1 MGFIDRLQHGW
12 NAFMNKDPTRGYY
25 DTGPGYSYRPDRP
38 RLTRGNER
46 TIVTSIFNRV
56 ALDVAAL
63 NITHCKVDE
72 NGRYVSSMDSS
83 LNNCLNLE
91 ANLDQTGRAFIQD
104 VVISMFDEGCV
115 AVVPVDTSI
124 DPEVSGSYN
133 VESMRTGKILEWYPK
148 HVKVRVYNENTG
160 IKEDIKLPKSSV
172 AIIEN
177 PLFAVVNEP
186 NSTLQRLM
194 RKLALLDVVDEQTSA
209 GKLDM
214 IIQLP
219 YTIKSEARRTQAET
233 RRKDIE
239 MQLTNTKY
247 GIAYVDA
254 TEKITQLNRPLE
266 NNLMKQIE
274 YLTNMLYSQ
283 LGITQTILDG
293 TADEQTLLNYHSRTI
308 EPIVSAIVDEMK
320 RKFLTKTARTQKQ
333 TITFFRDP
341 FKLVPVNNIADI
353 ADKFTRNEVLTSN
366 EIRQIIGFKPSAD
379 PKADE
384 LRNSNLNHPDENG
397 DQGQEQEQDQGLPE
411 QTDQG
416 NGEYE
421 QAMGDLDELDAQL
434 DDLESSLPDESLKR
448 YASPYY
454 DPVKAHEYYMRTRE
468 LKGENSRKSTAG
480 LNDEGKAIAKYVKNQ
495 LDTERKGKVED
506 HNNKT
511 QAQINANKANM
522 NSTINANKE
531 NMNSTIDAKKKNM
544 TASIETH
551 KTQTTQKIEKLRE
564 ELKGMSMD
572 DWNKHAERIQSEIAK
587 LREDND
593 TIRTKLQAAYS
604 EESAKLRSDNQAES
618 AKLRTENQAE
628 STNLRNAHK
637 TETARLKSEYEEK
650 YKSEL
655 DKLKNDAKYIKISK
669 SSKSS
674 TKS

>member
-46 TIVTSIFNRV
+46 TIVTSIFNRI

-72 NGRYVSSMDSS
+72 NGRYVSSMDSP

-124 DPEVSGSYN
+124 DPEISGSYN

-148 HVKVRVYNENTG
+148 HVKVRVYNENSG

-172 AIIEN
+172 SIIEN

-219 YTIKSEARRTQAET
+219 YTIKSEARRTQAEA

-397 DQGQEQEQDQGLPE
+397 DQGQKQGQGLPE
-411 QTDQG
+411 QSNQG

-434 DDLESSLPDESLKR
+434 DDLESSLPDESLKH

-454 DPVKAHEYYMRTRE
+454 DPVKAHEYYMKNRE

-506 HNNKT
+506 HNNRT
-511 QAQINANKANM
+511 QAQINTNKANM

-531 NMNSTIDAKKKNM
+531 NMNSNLDAKKKNM
-544 TASIETH
+544 AASIETH

-572 DWNKHAERIQSEIAK
+572 DWNKNAERIQSEIAK

-655 DKLKNDAKYIKISK
+655 DKLKNDAKYIKVSK

>member
-12 NAFMNKDPTRGYY
+12 NAFMNKDPTRNYY

-46 TIVTSIFNRV
+46 TIVTSIFNRI
-56 ALDVAAL
+56 ALDVASL

-72 NGRYVSSMDSS
+72 NGRYVSSIDSS

-172 AIIEN
+172 SIIEN

-219 YTIKSEARRTQAET
+219 YTIKSEARRTQAEA

-308 EPIVSAIVDEMK
+308 EPIASAIVDEMK

-366 EIRQIIGFKPSAD
+366 EIRQIIGFKPSSD

-397 DQGQEQEQDQGLPE
+397 NQGQKQGQGLPE
-411 QTDQG
+411 QLNQG

-434 DDLESSLPDESLKR
+434 DDLESSLPDESLKH

-454 DPVKAHEYYMRTRE
+454 DPVKAHEYYMKNRE

-480 LNDEGKAIAKYVKNQ
+480 LNDEGKAVARYVKNQ
-495 LDTERKGKVED
+495 LDTERKSKVD
-506 HNNKT
+506 AHNNQT
-511 QAQINANKANM
+511 QAQIDVKKNNM
-522 NSTINANKE
+522 DSTIN
-531 NMNSTIDAKKKNM
+531 AKKKNM
-544 TASIETH
+544 IASIESH
-551 KTQTTQKIEKLRE
+551 KTQTKEKIEKLRE

-587 LREDND
+587 LRESND
-593 TIRTKLQAAYS
+593 TIRAKLQAEYS
-604 EESAKLRSDNQAES
+604 SESAN
-618 AKLRTENQAE
+618 LRTAYKND

-637 TETARLKSEYEEK
+637 TETARLSKEYEEK

-655 DKLKNDAKYIKISK
+655 DKLKSDAKYIKVSK

>member
-12 NAFMNKDPTRGYY
+12 NAFMNKDPTRNYY

-46 TIVTSIFNRV
+46 TIVTSIFNRI
-56 ALDVAAL
+56 ALDVASL

-72 NGRYVSSMDSS
+72 NGRYVSSIDSS

-172 AIIEN
+172 SIIEN

-219 YTIKSEARRTQAET
+219 YTIKSEARRTQAEA

-308 EPIVSAIVDEMK
+308 EPIASAIVDEMK

-366 EIRQIIGFKPSAD
+366 EIRQIIGFKPSSD

-397 DQGQEQEQDQGLPE
+397 NQGQKQGQGLPE
-411 QTDQG
+411 QLNQG

-434 DDLESSLPDESLKR
+434 DDLESSLPDESLKH

-454 DPVKAHEYYMRTRE
+454 DPVKAHEYYMKNRE

-480 LNDEGKAIAKYVKNQ
+480 LNDEGKAVARYVKNQ
-495 LDTERKGKVED
+495 LDTERKSKVD
-506 HNNKT
+506 AHNNQT
-511 QAQINANKANM
+511 QAQIDVKKNNM
-522 NSTINANKE
+522 DSTIN
-531 NMNSTIDAKKKNM
+531 AKKKNM
-544 TASIETH
+544 IASIESH
-551 KTQTTQKIEKLRE
+551 KTQTKEKIEKLRE

-572 DWNKHAERIQSEIAK
+572 DWNKYAERIQSEIAK
-587 LREDND
+587 LRESND
-593 TIRTKLQAAYS
+593 TIRAKLQAEYS
-604 EESAKLRSDNQAES
+604 SESAN
-618 AKLRTENQAE
+618 LRTAYKND
-628 STNLRNAHK
+628 STNLRSAHK
-637 TETARLKSEYEEK
+637 IETARLSKEYEEK

-655 DKLKNDAKYIKISK
+655 DKLKSDAKYIKVPK

-674 TKS
+674 KKY

>member
-46 TIVTSIFNRV
+46 TIVTSIFNRI

-72 NGRYVSSMDSS
+72 NGRYVSSIDSS

-124 DPEVSGSYN
+124 DPEISGSYN

-172 AIIEN
+172 SIIEN

-219 YTIKSEARRTQAET
+219 YTIKSEARRTQAEA

-308 EPIVSAIVDEMK
+308 EPIASAIVDEMK

-366 EIRQIIGFKPSAD
+366 EIRQIIGFKPSSD

-397 DQGQEQEQDQGLPE
+397 NQGQKQGQGLPE
-411 QTDQG
+411 QLNQG

-434 DDLESSLPDESLKR
+434 DDLESSLPDESLKH

-454 DPVKAHEYYMRTRE
+454 DPVKAHEYYMKNRE

-480 LNDEGKAIAKYVKNQ
+480 LNDEGKAVARYVKNQ
-495 LDTERKGKVED
+495 LDTERKSKVD
-506 HNNKT
+506 AHNNQT
-511 QAQINANKANM
+511 QAQIDVKKNNM
-522 NSTINANKE
+522 DSTIN
-531 NMNSTIDAKKKNM
+531 AKKKNM
-544 TASIETH
+544 IASIESH
-551 KTQTTQKIEKLRE
+551 KTQTKEKIEKLRE

-572 DWNKHAERIQSEIAK
+572 DWNKYAERIQSEIAK
-587 LREDND
+587 LRESND
-593 TIRTKLQAAYS
+593 TIRAKLQAEYS
-604 EESAKLRSDNQAES
+604 SESAN
-618 AKLRTENQAE
+618 LRTAYKND

-637 TETARLKSEYEEK
+637 TETARLSKEYEEK

-655 DKLKNDAKYIKISK
+655 DKLKSDAKYIKVPK

-674 TKS
+674 KKY

>member
-38 RLTRGNER
+38 RLSRGNER
-46 TIVTSIFNRV
+46 TIVTSIFNRI

-72 NGRYVSSMDSS
+72 NGRYVSSIDSP

-133 VESMRTGKILEWYPK
+133 IESMRTGKILEWYPK

-172 AIIEN
+172 SIIEN

-219 YTIKSEARRTQAET
+219 YTIKSEARRTQAEA

-308 EPIVSAIVDEMK
+308 EPIASAIVDEMK

-366 EIRQIIGFKPSAD
+366 EIRQIIGFKPSSD

-397 DQGQEQEQDQGLPE
+397 NQGQKQNQGLPE
-411 QTDQG
+411 QSNQG
-416 NGEYE
+416 SSEYE

-434 DDLESSLPDESLKR
+434 DDLESSLPDESLKH

-454 DPVKAHEYYMRTRE
+454 DPVKAHEYYMKNRE

-480 LNDEGKAIAKYVKNQ
+480 LNDEGKAVARYVKNQ
-495 LDTERKGKVED
+495 LDTERKSKVD
-506 HNNKT
+506 AHNNQT
-511 QAQINANKANM
+511 QAQIDVKKNNM
-522 NSTINANKE
+522 DSTIN
-531 NMNSTIDAKKKNM
+531 AKKKNM
-544 TASIETH
+544 IASIESH
-551 KTQTTQKIEKLRE
+551 KTQTKEKIEKLRE

-587 LREDND
+587 LRESND
-593 TIRTKLQAAYS
+593 TIRAKLQAEYS
-604 EESAKLRSDNQAES
+604 SESAN
-618 AKLRTENQAE
+618 LRTAYKND

-637 TETARLKSEYEEK
+637 TETARLSKEYEEK

-655 DKLKNDAKYIKISK
+655 DKLKSDAKYIKVPK

-674 TKS
+674 KKY

>member
-1 MGFIDRLQHGW
+1 MGFIDSLQHGW

-38 RLTRGNER
+38 RVTRGNER
-46 TIVTSIFNRV
+46 TIVTSIFNRI

-72 NGRYVSSMDSS
+72 NGRYVSSIDSS

-133 VESMRTGKILEWYPK
+133 IESMRTGKILEWYPK

-172 AIIEN
+172 SIIEN

-219 YTIKSEARRTQAET
+219 YTIKSEARRTQAEA

-274 YLTNMLYSQ
+274 YLTSMLYRQ

-308 EPIVSAIVDEMK
+308 EPIASAIVDEMK

-366 EIRQIIGFKPSAD
+366 EIRQIIGFKPSSD

-397 DQGQEQEQDQGLPE
+397 NQGQKQGQGLPE
-411 QTDQG
+411 QLNQG

-421 QAMGDLDELDAQL
+421 QAMGDLDEFDAQL
-434 DDLESSLPDESLKR
+434 DDLESSLPDESLKH

-454 DPVKAHEYYMRTRE
+454 DPVKAHEYYMKNRE

-480 LNDEGKAIAKYVKNQ
+480 LNDEGKAVARYVKNQ
-495 LDTERKGKVED
+495 LDTERKSKVD
-506 HNNKT
+506 AHNNQT
-511 QAQINANKANM
+511 QAQIDVKKNNM
-522 NSTINANKE
+522 DSTIN
-531 NMNSTIDAKKKNM
+531 AKKKNM
-544 TASIETH
+544 IASIESH
-551 KTQTTQKIEKLRE
+551 KTQTKEKIEKLRE

-587 LREDND
+587 LRESND
-593 TIRTKLQAAYS
+593 TIRAKLQAEYS
-604 EESAKLRSDNQAES
+604 SESAN
-618 AKLRTENQAE
+618 LRTAYKND

-637 TETARLKSEYEEK
+637 TETARLSKEYEEK

-655 DKLKNDAKYIKISK
+655 DKLKSDAKYIKVPK

-674 TKS
+674 KKY

>member
-46 TIVTSIFNRV
+46 TIVTSIFNRI

-72 NGRYVSSMDSS
+72 NGRYVSSIDSS

-124 DPEVSGSYN
+124 DPEISGSYN

-172 AIIEN
+172 SIIEN

-219 YTIKSEARRTQAET
+219 YTIKSEARRTQAEA

-308 EPIVSAIVDEMK
+308 EPIASAIVDEMK

-366 EIRQIIGFKPSAD
+366 EIRQIIGFKPSSD

-397 DQGQEQEQDQGLPE
+397 NQGQKQGQGLTE
-411 QTDQG
+411 QLNQG

-421 QAMGDLDELDAQL
+421 QAMGDLDELDAQI
-434 DDLESSLPDESLKR
+434 DDLESSLPDESLKH

-454 DPVKAHEYYMRTRE
+454 DPVKAHEYYMKNRE

-480 LNDEGKAIAKYVKNQ
+480 LNDEGKAVARYVKNQ
-495 LDTERKGKVED
+495 LDTERKSKVD
-506 HNNKT
+506 AHNNQT
-511 QAQINANKANM
+511 QAQIDVKKNNM
-522 NSTINANKE
+522 DSTIN
-531 NMNSTIDAKKKNM
+531 AKKKNM
-544 TASIETH
+544 IASIESY
-551 KTQTTQKIEKLRE
+551 KTQTKEKIEKLRE

-572 DWNKHAERIQSEIAK
+572 DWNKYAERIQSEIAK
-587 LREDND
+587 LRESND
-593 TIRTKLQAAYS
+593 TIRAKLQAEYS
-604 EESAKLRSDNQAES
+604 SESAN
-618 AKLRTENQAE
+618 LRTAYKND

-637 TETARLKSEYEEK
+637 IETARLSKEYEEK

-655 DKLKNDAKYIKISK
+655 DKLKSDAKYIKVPK

-674 TKS
+674 KKY

>member
-46 TIVTSIFNRV
+46 TIVTSIFNRI

-72 NGRYVSSMDSS
+72 NGRYVSSIDSS

-124 DPEVSGSYN
+124 DPEISGSYN

-172 AIIEN
+172 SIIEN

-219 YTIKSEARRTQAET
+219 YTIKSEARRTQAEA

-308 EPIVSAIVDEMK
+308 EPIASAIVDEMK

-366 EIRQIIGFKPSAD
+366 EIRQIIGFKPSSD

-397 DQGQEQEQDQGLPE
+397 NQGQKQGQGLPE
-411 QTDQG
+411 QLNQG

-434 DDLESSLPDESLKR
+434 DDLESSLPDESLKH

-454 DPVKAHEYYMRTRE
+454 DPVKAHEYYMKNRE

-480 LNDEGKAIAKYVKNQ
+480 LNDEGKAVARYVKNQ
-495 LDTERKGKVED
+495 LDTERKSKVD
-506 HNNKT
+506 AHNNQT
-511 QAQINANKANM
+511 QAQIDVKKNNM
-522 NSTINANKE
+522 DSTIN
-531 NMNSTIDAKKKNM
+531 AKKKNM
-544 TASIETH
+544 IASIESH
-551 KTQTTQKIEKLRE
+551 KTQTKEKIEKLRE

-587 LREDND
+587 LRESND
-593 TIRTKLQAAYS
+593 TIRAKLQAEYS
-604 EESAKLRSDNQAES
+604 SESAN
-618 AKLRTENQAE
+618 LRTAYKND

-637 TETARLKSEYEEK
+637 TETARLSKEYEEK

-655 DKLKNDAKYIKISK
+655 DKLKSDAKYIKVPK

-674 TKS
+674 KKY

>member
-12 NAFMNKDPTRGYY
+12 NAFMNKDPTRSYY

-46 TIVTSIFNRV
+46 TIVTSIFNRI
-56 ALDVAAL
+56 ALDVASL

-72 NGRYVSSMDSS
+72 NGRYVSSIDSS

-124 DPEVSGSYN
+124 DPEISGSYN
-133 VESMRTGKILEWYPK
+133 IESMRTGKILEWYPK

-172 AIIEN
+172 SIIEN
-177 PLFAVVNEP
+177 PLFSVVNEP

-219 YTIKSEARRTQAET
+219 YTIKSEARRTQAEA

-308 EPIVSAIVDEMK
+308 EPIASAIVDEMK

-366 EIRQIIGFKPSAD
+366 EIRQIIGFKPSSD

-397 DQGQEQEQDQGLPE
+397 NQGQKQGQGLPE
-411 QTDQG
+411 QLNQG

-434 DDLESSLPDESLKR
+434 DDLESSLPDESLKH

-454 DPVKAHEYYMRTRE
+454 DPVKAHEYYMKNRE

-480 LNDEGKAIAKYVKNQ
+480 LNDEGKAVARYVKNQ
-495 LDTERKGKVED
+495 LDTERKSKVD
-506 HNNKT
+506 AHNNQT
-511 QAQINANKANM
+511 QAQIDVKKNNM
-522 NSTINANKE
+522 DSTIN
-531 NMNSTIDAKKKNM
+531 AKKKNM
-544 TASIETH
+544 IASIESH
-551 KTQTTQKIEKLRE
+551 KTQTKEKIEKLRE

-587 LREDND
+587 LRESND
-593 TIRTKLQAAYS
+593 TIRAKLQAEYS
-604 EESAKLRSDNQAES
+604 SESAN
-618 AKLRTENQAE
+618 LRTAYKND

-637 TETARLKSEYEEK
+637 TETARLSKEYEEK

-655 DKLKNDAKYIKISK
+655 DKLKSDAKYIKVPK

-674 TKS
+674 KKY

>member
-46 TIVTSIFNRV
+46 TIVTSIFNRI
-56 ALDVAAL
+56 ALDVASL

-72 NGRYVSSMDSS
+72 NGRYVSSIDSS

-124 DPEVSGSYN
+124 DPEISGSYN
-133 VESMRTGKILEWYPK
+133 IESMRTGKILEWYPK

-172 AIIEN
+172 SIIEN

-219 YTIKSEARRTQAET
+219 YTIKSEARRTQAEA

-308 EPIVSAIVDEMK
+308 EPIASAIVDEMK

-366 EIRQIIGFKPSAD
+366 EIRQIIGFKPSSD

-397 DQGQEQEQDQGLPE
+397 NQGQKQGQGLPE
-411 QTDQG
+411 QLNQG

-434 DDLESSLPDESLKR
+434 DDLESSLPDESLKH

-454 DPVKAHEYYMRTRE
+454 DPVKAHEYYMKNRE
-468 LKGENSRKSTAG
+468 LKGENSRKSTVG
-480 LNDEGKAIAKYVKNQ
+480 LNDEGKAVARYVKNQ
-495 LDTERKGKVED
+495 LDTERKSKVD
-506 HNNKT
+506 AHNNQT
-511 QAQINANKANM
+511 QAQIDVKKNNM
-522 NSTINANKE
+522 DSTIN
-531 NMNSTIDAKKKNM
+531 AKKKNM
-544 TASIETH
+544 IASIESH
-551 KTQTTQKIEKLRE
+551 KTQMKEKIEKLRE

-572 DWNKHAERIQSEIAK
+572 DWNKYAERIQSEIAK
-587 LREDND
+587 LRESND
-593 TIRTKLQAAYS
+593 TIRAKLQAEYS
-604 EESAKLRSDNQAES
+604 SESAN
-618 AKLRTENQAE
+618 LRTAYKND

-637 TETARLKSEYEEK
+637 TETARLSKEYEEK

-655 DKLKNDAKYIKISK
+655 DKLKSDAKYIKVPK

-674 TKS
+674 KKY

>member
-25 DTGPGYSYRPDRP
+25 DTVPGYSYRPDRP

-46 TIVTSIFNRV
+46 TIVTSIFNRI

-72 NGRYVSSMDSS
+72 NGRYVSSIDSS

-124 DPEVSGSYN
+124 DPEISGSYN

-172 AIIEN
+172 SIIEN

-219 YTIKSEARRTQAET
+219 YTIKSEARRTQAEA

-308 EPIVSAIVDEMK
+308 EPIASAIVDEMK

-366 EIRQIIGFKPSAD
+366 EIRQIIGFKPSSD

-397 DQGQEQEQDQGLPE
+397 NQGQKQGQGLTE
-411 QTDQG
+411 QLNQG

-421 QAMGDLDELDAQL
+421 QAMGDLDELDAQI
-434 DDLESSLPDESLKR
+434 DDLESSLPDESLKH

-454 DPVKAHEYYMRTRE
+454 DPVKAHEYYMKNRE

-480 LNDEGKAIAKYVKNQ
+480 LNDEGKAVARYVKNQ
-495 LDTERKGKVED
+495 LDTERKSKVD
-506 HNNKT
+506 AHNNQT
-511 QAQINANKANM
+511 QAKIDVKKNNM
-522 NSTINANKE
+522 DSTIN
-531 NMNSTIDAKKKNM
+531 AKKKNM
-544 TASIETH
+544 IASIESY
-551 KTQTTQKIEKLRE
+551 KTQTKEKIEKLRE

-587 LREDND
+587 LRESND
-593 TIRTKLQAAYS
+593 TIRAKLQAEYS
-604 EESAKLRSDNQAES
+604 SES
-618 AKLRTENQAE
+618 AKLRTAYKND

-637 TETARLKSEYEEK
+637 TETARLSKEYEEK

-655 DKLKNDAKYIKISK
+655 DKLKSDAKYIKVPK

-674 TKS
+674 KKY

>member
-25 DTGPGYSYRPDRP
+25 NTGPGYSYRPDRP

-46 TIVTSIFNRV
+46 TIVTSIFNRI
-56 ALDVAAL
+56 ALDVSAL

-72 NGRYVSSMDSS
+72 NGRYVSSIDSP

-124 DPEVSGSYN
+124 DPEISGSYN

-172 AIIEN
+172 SIIEN

-219 YTIKSEARRTQAET
+219 YTIKSEARRTQAEA

-308 EPIVSAIVDEMK
+308 EPIASAIVDEMK

-366 EIRQIIGFKPSAD
+366 EIRQIIGFKPSSD

-397 DQGQEQEQDQGLPE
+397 NQGQKQGQGLPE
-411 QTDQG
+411 QSNQESS
-416 NGEYE
+416 EYE

-434 DDLESSLPDESLKR
+434 DDLESNLPDESLKH

-454 DPVKAHEYYMRTRE
+454 DPVKAHEYYMKNRE

-480 LNDEGKAIAKYVKNQ
+480 LNDEGKAVARYVKNQ
-495 LDTERKGKVED
+495 LDTERKSKVD
-506 HNNKT
+506 AHNNQT
-511 QAQINANKANM
+511 QAQIDVKKNNM
-522 NSTINANKE
+522 DSTIN
-531 NMNSTIDAKKKNM
+531 AKKKNM
-544 TASIETH
+544 IASIESH
-551 KTQTTQKIEKLRE
+551 KTQTKEKIEKLRE
-564 ELKGMSMD
+564 ELKGMSID
-572 DWNKHAERIQSEIAK
+572 DWNKHAEHIQSEIAK
-587 LREDND
+587 LRESND
-593 TIRTKLQAAYS
+593 TIRAKLQAEYS
-604 EESAKLRSDNQAES
+604 SESAN
-618 AKLRTENQAE
+618 LRTAYKND

-637 TETARLKSEYEEK
+637 TEAARLSKEYEEK

-655 DKLKNDAKYIKISK
+655 DKLKSDAKYIKVPK

-674 TKS
+674 KKY

>member
-12 NAFMNKDPTRGYY
+12 NAFMNKDPTRNYY

-46 TIVTSIFNRV
+46 TIVTSIFNRI

-72 NGRYVSSMDSS
+72 NGRYLSSIDSP

-133 VESMRTGKILEWYPK
+133 IESMRTGKILEWYPK

-172 AIIEN
+172 SIIEN

-186 NSTLQRLM
+186 NSTLQRLI

-219 YTIKSEARRTQAET
+219 YTIKSEARRTQAEA

-308 EPIVSAIVDEMK
+308 EPIASAIVDEMK

-366 EIRQIIGFKPSAD
+366 EIRQIIGFKPSSD

-397 DQGQEQEQDQGLPE
+397 NQGQKQGQGLPE
-411 QTDQG
+411 QSNQG
-416 NGEYE
+416 SSEYE

-434 DDLESSLPDESLKR
+434 DDLESSLPDESLKH

-454 DPVKAHEYYMRTRE
+454 DPVKAHEYYMKNRE

-480 LNDEGKAIAKYVKNQ
+480 LNDEGKAVARYVKNQ
-495 LDTERKGKVED
+495 LDTERKSKVD
-506 HNNKT
+506 AHNNQT
-511 QAQINANKANM
+511 QAQIDVKKNNM
-522 NSTINANKE
+522 DSTIN
-531 NMNSTIDAKKKNM
+531 AKKKNM
-544 TASIETH
+544 IASIESH
-551 KTQTTQKIEKLRE
+551 KTQTKEKIEKLRE

-572 DWNKHAERIQSEIAK
+572 DWNKYAERIQSEISK
-587 LREDND
+587 LRESND
-593 TIRTKLQAAYS
+593 TIRAKLQAEYS
-604 EESAKLRSDNQAES
+604 SESAN
-618 AKLRTENQAE
+618 LRTAYKND

-637 TETARLKSEYEEK
+637 TETARLSKEYEEK

-655 DKLKNDAKYIKISK
+655 DKLKSDAKYIKVPK

-674 TKS
+674 KKY

>member
-46 TIVTSIFNRV
+46 TIVTSIFNRI

-72 NGRYVSSMDSS
+72 NGRYVSSMDSP

-124 DPEVSGSYN
+124 DPEVSGSYS

-172 AIIEN
+172 SIVEN

-219 YTIKSEARRTQAET
+219 YTIKSEARRTQAEA

-397 DQGQEQEQDQGLPE
+397 DQGQKQGQGLPE
-411 QTDQG
+411 QSNQG

-434 DDLESSLPDESLKR
+434 DDLESSLPDESLKH

-454 DPVKAHEYYMRTRE
+454 DPVKAHEYYMKNRE

-506 HNNKT
+506 HNNRT
-511 QAQINANKANM
+511 QAQINTNKANM

-531 NMNSTIDAKKKNM
+531 NMNSNLDAKKKNM
-544 TASIETH
+544 AASIETH

-572 DWNKHAERIQSEIAK
+572 DWNKNAERIQSEIAK

-593 TIRTKLQAAYS
+593 TIRTKLQVAYS

-637 TETARLKSEYEEK
+637 TETARLSKEYEEK

-655 DKLKNDAKYIKISK
+655 DKLKSDAKYIKVSK

>member
-46 TIVTSIFNRV
+46 TIVTSIFNRI

-72 NGRYVSSMDSS
+72 NGRYVSSMDSP

-148 HVKVRVYNENTG
+148 HVKVRVYNENSG

-172 AIIEN
+172 SIIEN

-219 YTIKSEARRTQAET
+219 YTIKSEARRTQAEA

-397 DQGQEQEQDQGLPE
+397 DQGQKQGQGLPE
-411 QTDQG
+411 QSNQG

-434 DDLESSLPDESLKR
+434 DDLESSLPDESLKH

-454 DPVKAHEYYMRTRE
+454 DPVKAHEYYMKNRE

-480 LNDEGKAIAKYVKNQ
+480 LNDEGKAVAKYVKNQ
-495 LDTERKGKVED
+495 LDTERKSKVED
-506 HNNKT
+506 HNNRT
-511 QAQINANKANM
+511 QAQINTNKANM

-531 NMNSTIDAKKKNM
+531 NMNSNLDAKKKNM
-544 TASIETH
+544 AASIETH

-572 DWNKHAERIQSEIAK
+572 DWNKNAERIQSEIAK

-637 TETARLKSEYEEK
+637 TETARLSKEYEEK

-655 DKLKNDAKYIKISK
+655 DKLKSDAKYIKVSK

>member
-46 TIVTSIFNRV
+46 TIVTSIFNRI

-72 NGRYVSSMDSS
+72 NGRYVSSIDSS

-124 DPEVSGSYN
+124 DPKISGSYN

-172 AIIEN
+172 SIIEN

-219 YTIKSEARRTQAET
+219 YTIKSEARRTQAEA

-308 EPIVSAIVDEMK
+308 EPIASAIVDEMK

-366 EIRQIIGFKPSAD
+366 EIRQIIGFKPSSD

-397 DQGQEQEQDQGLPE
+397 NQGQKQGQGLPE
-411 QTDQG
+411 QSNQESS
-416 NGEYE
+416 EYE

-434 DDLESSLPDESLKR
+434 DDLESSLPDESLKH

-454 DPVKAHEYYMRTRE
+454 DPVKAHEYYMKNRE

-480 LNDEGKAIAKYVKNQ
+480 LNDEGKAVARYVKNQ
-495 LDTERKGKVED
+495 LDTERKSKVD
-506 HNNKT
+506 AHNNQT
-511 QAQINANKANM
+511 QAQIDVKKNNM
-522 NSTINANKE
+522 DSTIN
-531 NMNSTIDAKKKNM
+531 AKKKNM
-544 TASIETH
+544 IASIESH
-551 KTQTTQKIEKLRE
+551 KTQTKEKIEKLRE

-587 LREDND
+587 LRESND
-593 TIRTKLQAAYS
+593 TIRAKLQAEYS
-604 EESAKLRSDNQAES
+604 SESAN
-618 AKLRTENQAE
+618 LRTAYKND

-637 TETARLKSEYEEK
+637 TETARLSKEYEEK

-655 DKLKNDAKYIKISK
+655 DKLKSDAKYIKVPK

-674 TKS
+674 KKY

>member
-12 NAFMNKDPTRGYY
+12 NAFMNKDPTHGYY

-46 TIVTSIFNRV
+46 TIVTSIFNRI

-72 NGRYVSSMDSS
+72 NGRYVYSMDSS

-133 VESMRTGKILEWYPK
+133 IESMRTGKILEWYPK

-160 IKEDIKLPKSSV
+160 IKEDIKLPKNSV
-172 AIIEN
+172 SIIEN

-219 YTIKSEARRTQAET
+219 YTIKSEARRTQAEA

-308 EPIVSAIVDEMK
+308 EPIASAIVDEMK

-353 ADKFTRNEVLTSN
+353 ADKFTRNEILTSN
-366 EIRQIIGFKPSAD
+366 EIRQIIGFKPSSD

-397 DQGQEQEQDQGLPE
+397 NQGQKQGQGLPE
-411 QTDQG
+411 QSNQG
-416 NGEYE
+416 SSEYE

-434 DDLESSLPDESLKR
+434 DDLESSLPDESLKH

-454 DPVKAHEYYMRTRE
+454 DPVKAHEYYMKNRE

-480 LNDEGKAIAKYVKNQ
+480 LNDEGKAVARYVKNQ
-495 LDTERKGKVED
+495 LDTERKSKVD
-506 HNNKT
+506 AHNNQT
-511 QAQINANKANM
+511 QAQIDVKKNNM
-522 NSTINANKE
+522 DSTIN
-531 NMNSTIDAKKKNM
+531 AKKKNM
-544 TASIETH
+544 TASIESH
-551 KTQTTQKIEKLRE
+551 KTQTKEKIEKLRE

-587 LREDND
+587 LRESND
-593 TIRTKLQAAYS
+593 TIRAKLQAEYS
-604 EESAKLRSDNQAES
+604 SESANLRIAYKND
-618 AKLRTENQAE
+618 

-637 TETARLKSEYEEK
+637 TETARLSKEYEEK

-655 DKLKNDAKYIKISK
+655 DKLKSDAKYIKVSK

-674 TKS
+674 IKS

>member
-46 TIVTSIFNRV
+46 TIVTSIFNRI

-72 NGRYVSSMDSS
+72 NGRYVSSIDSS

-172 AIIEN
+172 SIIEN

-219 YTIKSEARRTQAET
+219 YTIKSEARRTQAEA

-308 EPIVSAIVDEMK
+308 EPIASAIVDEMK

-366 EIRQIIGFKPSAD
+366 EIRQIIGFKPSSD

-397 DQGQEQEQDQGLPE
+397 NQGQKQGQGLPE
-411 QTDQG
+411 QSNQG
-416 NGEYE
+416 SSEYE
-421 QAMGDLDELDAQL
+421 QAIGDLDELDAQL
-434 DDLESSLPDESLKR
+434 DDLESSLPDESLKH

-454 DPVKAHEYYMRTRE
+454 DPVKAHEYYMKNRE

-480 LNDEGKAIAKYVKNQ
+480 LNDEGKAVARYVKNQ
-495 LDTERKGKVED
+495 LDTERKSKVD
-506 HNNKT
+506 AHNNQT
-511 QAQINANKANM
+511 QAQIDVKKNNM
-522 NSTINANKE
+522 DSTIN
-531 NMNSTIDAKKKNM
+531 AKKKNM
-544 TASIETH
+544 IASIESH
-551 KTQTTQKIEKLRE
+551 KTQTKEKIEKLRE

-587 LREDND
+587 LRESND
-593 TIRTKLQAAYS
+593 TIRAKLQAEYS
-604 EESAKLRSDNQAES
+604 SESAN
-618 AKLRTENQAE
+618 LRTAYKND

-637 TETARLKSEYEEK
+637 TETARLSKEYEEK

-655 DKLKNDAKYIKISK
+655 DKLKSDAKYIKVPK

-674 TKS
+674 KKY